1 MILGG
6 NITKFQTHQVLLP
19 KVGLHCFFGLMFRE
33 ILILLIHYDGNK
45 MYSWHAVN
53 QGLS

>member
-33 ILILLIHYDGNK
+33 ILILLIHHDGNK